1 MESQKPPVK
10 HGSQGG
16 YRSRKLPV
24 SARCDRLRDASM
36 ENIKFSTYFRDF
48 FERIAADLLGGR
60 LNND

>member
-1 MESQKPPVK
+1 
-10 HGSQGG
+10 
-16 YRSRKLPV
+16 
-24 SARCDRLRDASM
+24 M